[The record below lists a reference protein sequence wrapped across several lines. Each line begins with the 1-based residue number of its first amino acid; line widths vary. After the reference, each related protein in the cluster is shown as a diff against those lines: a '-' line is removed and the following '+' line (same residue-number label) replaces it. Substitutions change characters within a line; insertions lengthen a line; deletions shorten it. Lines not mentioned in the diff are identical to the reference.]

1 MAIKQGKNIRKM
13 VAGEEFGEQS
23 LIMDSKRGATVQ
35 ALENDTCLL
44 AIGRDQITKVL
55 GVKVQAIMWTNL

>member
-1 MAIKQGKNIRKM
+1 
-13 VAGEEFGEQS
+13 
-23 LIMDSKRGATVQ
+23 MDSKRGATVQ